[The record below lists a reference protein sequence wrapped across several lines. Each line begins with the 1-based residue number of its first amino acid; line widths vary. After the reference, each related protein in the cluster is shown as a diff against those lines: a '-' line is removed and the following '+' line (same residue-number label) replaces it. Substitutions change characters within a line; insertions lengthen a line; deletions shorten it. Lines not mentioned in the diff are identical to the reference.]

1 MERIPE
7 FVANHPLLFAAL
19 AATIAMIVVL
29 EVQRARRVAETV
41 SPARA
46 TRLSN
51 SEEAVFIDTRG
62 QKDFE
67 QGHLP
72 GARCIPAR
80 EVENHLKQIEKLRE
94 HPVILYDD
102 GGLDAERAAK
112 ELAKNG
118 FARLYAIDGGLP
130 AWRKAELPVE
140 TGSGSPK
147 GGSGGQKKKK
157 KQKQQK
163 DQRAKT

>member
-7 FVANHPLLFAAL
+7 FVANHPLMFVAL
-19 AATIAMIVVL
+19 AVTVTMIMVL
-29 EVQRARRVAETV
+29 EVQRARRTTQPL

-51 SEEAVFIDTRG
+51 NEDAVFIDTRA

-67 QGHLP
+67 QGHVP
-72 GARCIPAR
+72 GARSIPSR
-80 EVENHLKQIEKLRE
+80 EVASHLKQLEKLRE
-94 HPVILYDD
+94 YPVILYDE
-102 GGLDAERAAK
+102 GGLDSERAAK

-118 FARLYAIDGGLP
+118 FTRLHSIDGGMP

-140 TGSGSPK
+140 TGSGSRK
-147 GGSGGQKKKK
+147 SGSGGQKKKK
-157 KQKQQK
+157 KPQK
-163 DQRAKT
+163 DERAKS

>member
-7 FVANHPLLFAAL
+7 FVTNHPLMFVAL
-19 AATIAMIVVL
+19 AVTVTMILVL
-29 EVQRARRVAETV
+29 EVQRARRTAEPL

-51 SEEAVFIDTRG
+51 NEDAVFIDTRK
-62 QKDFE
+62 QKEFE
-67 QGHLP
+67 QGHVP

-80 EVENHLKQIEKLRE
+80 EVEGHLKQVEKLRE

-102 GGLDAERAAK
+102 GALDAERAAK

-140 TGSGSPK
+140 TGSGPRK
-147 GGSGGQKKKK
+147 AGSGGQKKKK
-157 KQKQQK
+157 KQQK
-163 DQRAKT
+163 DERAKT

>member
-7 FVANHPLLFAAL
+7 FVANHPLMFVAL
-19 AATIAMIVVL
+19 AVTVTMIVVL
-29 EVQRARRVAETV
+29 EVQRIRRTAEPL

-51 SEEAVFIDTRG
+51 NEEAVFIDTRK

-67 QGHLP
+67 QGHVP
-72 GARCIPAR
+72 GARSIPSR
-80 EVENHLKQIEKLRE
+80 EVEGYLKQIEKLRE
-94 HPVILYDD
+94 YPVILYDD
-102 GGLDAERAAK
+102 GTLEAERAAK

-118 FARLYAIDGGLP
+118 FTRLYSIEGGMP

-140 TGSGSPK
+140 TGSGPRKS
-147 GGSGGQKKKK
+147 GSGGQKKKK
-157 KQKQQK
+157 KKPQKEE
-163 DQRAKT
+163 RAKT

>member
-7 FVANHPLLFAAL
+7 FVANHPLMFVAL
-19 AATIAMIVVL
+19 AVTVTMIVVL
-29 EVQRARRVAETV
+29 EVQRARRTAEPL
-41 SPARA
+41 SPGRA

-51 SEEAVFIDTRG
+51 NEEAVFIDARAH
-62 QKDFE
+62 KDFE
-67 QGHLP
+67 QGHVP
-72 GARCIPAR
+72 GARSIPSR
-80 EVENHLKQIEKLRE
+80 EVEGYLKQIEKLRE
-94 HPVILYDD
+94 HPVILYDE

-118 FARLYAIDGGLP
+118 FTRLYSIEGGMP

-140 TGSGSPK
+140 TGSGGPRK

-157 KQKQQK
+157 KPQKEA
-163 DQRAKT
+163 RAKG